1 MVKIFKYIISL
12 LVIVALL
19 LVFHGYFAPENLE
32 VERFIFN
39 NAVISEKLG
48 GIESVKAKKSTYV
61 QEGVGHDG
69 RVSSAYNIFRY
80 VVVGRTNKAN
90 VSIRENVS
98 TSSNTEK
105 FVIEE
110 VTIY

>member
-1 MVKIFKYIISL
+1 MVKTVKYIISL
-12 LVIVALL
+12 LAIVALL
-19 LVFHGYFAPENLE
+19 LIFHSYFAPDNSE
-32 VERFIFN
+32 VEMFIFN

-69 RVSSAYNIFRY
+69 KVSPAYNIFRY
-80 VVVGRTNKAN
+80 VVVGKSNKAN
-90 VSIRENVS
+90 ISIRENIS
-98 TSSNTEK
+98 TGSSAEK